1 MKRDLADGVIINDL
15 FCRARATEEGITVA
29 DYI

>member
-1 MKRDLADGVIINDL
+1 MKRDLADGFIIND
-15 FCRARATEEGITVA
+15 FVCRVRATEEGITVA